1 MDMDIDR
8 FNLNISSPKIWASE
22 RTIVGALVE
31 LHVGADRHD
40 GVRYRVGLVLVA
52 LRLVVVEALVVL
64 LSRDDAQGQKKDQ
77 VGKCVPGSGRGAHV
91 WPSAAISHGKA
102 ARARPVECQHLSS
115 AVSLK
120 ESLHRINYLGDA
132 HNTWEVV

>member
-1 MDMDIDR
+1 MTVAEQRNEESLALPRPEGVSSMDMDIDR

-31 LHVGADRHD
+31 LHVSADRHD

-64 LSRDDAQGQKKDQ
+64 HSRDGAQGQKMDQ
-77 VGKCVPGSGRGAHV
+77 EGKYVPGREAHV
-91 WPSAAISHGKA
+91 WPSAAKSLG
-102 ARARPVECQHLSS
+102 RVGRPPLSS
-115 AVSLK
+115 PVQLSA
-120 ESLHRINYLGDA
+120 
-132 HNTWEVV
+132 